1 MKILIVVKNFI
12 SNFLNRSNFLKRSDH
27 KVLKKGDSVFLR
39 VPENIPRE
47 ILVNFTDLFKKYKNI
62 HSAYLAEGF
71 LEAGETPHFIIG
83 LSISGIETNSLM
95 EKMAEDVHEMIPN
108 HIYVDFIVLN
118 DDEPS
123 VDNTIVDFMKNYLI
137 PFYTRD

>member
-1 MKILIVVKNFI
+1 M
-12 SNFLNRSNFLKRSDH
+12 KRSDH
-27 KVLKKGDSVFLR
+27 KVLKKGESVFLR
-39 VPENIPRE
+39 VPETTPRE
-47 ILVNFTDLFKKYKNI
+47 ILINFTDVFKKYKNI

-95 EKMAEDVHEMIPN
+95 EKMAKDVHEMIPKY
-108 HIYVDFIVLN
+108 IYVNFIILN

-123 VDNTIVDFMKNYLI
+123 VDNTIADFMKNYLI
-137 PFYTRD
+137 PFYSRD